1 MTINLSKINVYGY
14 EFTNICNFR
23 VNDNMYESSRYI
35 INFLNKYKIENT
47 NIIIKNIIKS
57 KCNLLSSYICSDI
70 KLEDLNLVNK
80 YIVWLFIYDDNIDI
94 NVLDEEKITY
104 ANNIINQIEK
114 ITLNKYNYNCKD
126 NIETPLVLK
135 LYIDILKEIEIR
147 DKEGYY
153 YKKFIKNILIYLETC
168 KKEIIITHNK
178 KILNIYKY
186 INLRR
191 NNGGIPSLLILIKL
205 FNNIKI
211 DKSYFTME
219 EIKLLEKMENIS
231 NDHTSW
237 FNDIISLKK
246 EKDEIFV
253 FNLVKIYKNNNNV
266 EEKVAIEKVYNMI
279 EEITEEFFN
288 IKKYI
293 SNKEKFFKFITYFF
307 NIINMI
313 IFSKNFY

>member
-94 NVLDEEKITY
+94 NVLDE
-104 ANNIINQIEK
+104 EK